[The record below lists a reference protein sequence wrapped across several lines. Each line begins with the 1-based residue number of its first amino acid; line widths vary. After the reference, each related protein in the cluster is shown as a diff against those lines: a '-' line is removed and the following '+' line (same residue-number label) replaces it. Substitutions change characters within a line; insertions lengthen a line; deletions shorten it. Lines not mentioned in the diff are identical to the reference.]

1 MLLEEFTGLLVVV
14 HARHDEERHPCAR
27 LLCDLE
33 QVVDKAFEDVQ
44 LTLNANFEHPLR
56 VLKAEAAALSAR
68 KQYGSDLAR
77 AYCFK
82 SYLGEA
88 VAVLGDVIE
97 CRRVERLKFA
107 AFLLCLDLVEYGEVK
122 RFYM

>member
-1 MLLEEFTGLLVVV
+1 MLLKKFTGLLVVV
-14 HARHDEERHPCAR
+14 HARHDEERHPCAC

-33 QVVDKAFEDVQ
+33 QVVDEALEDVQ
-44 LTLNANFEHPLR
+44 LAVNANFEHSLR
-56 VLKAEAAALSAR
+56 VLKAEAASLSAR
-68 KQYGSDLAR
+68 KQYGSDLAS
-77 AYCFK
+77 AYGFK

-88 VAVLGDVIE
+88 VAILGNVVE
-97 CRRVERLKFA
+97 CRRVERLEFA